1 MDKIYLWFLL
11 LISCSCSHTKEKVSN
26 DMDSSLCIIDV
37 TCEYPVEKVNIHDV
51 ADVEYVPLEMTRNSL
66 LASDCSAFRISDD
79 YITVASGVDNGNIF
93 FFNRKGRYLWTFNRR
108 GGSAEEY
115 SSITA
120 WDADF
125 GMQEIYIYDSFRKK
139 IYIYSFDGR
148 YKRSHAL
155 PMKDCTFIDLYNY
168 DKDYLI
174 GYNRFYDFR
183 KKKKVD
189 THPYYLIDKQSGEM
203 SSIGIVV
210 DKPISEKVHTEI
222 VKFPGGAYKD
232 QVLFLITALIKNGDA
247 FLIADYALDTIYS
260 YRHHK
265 LVPIAVQ
272 TPSVYASDPPVI
284 VACEL
289 YTDSYLHF
297 RIIPMY
303 YNPSAPMSPMADAP
317 ELVLNRHT
325 GKIAEWKMYDYNYSS
340 DIERPVPTM
349 ILQSADREN
358 YGISM
363 FTAERLIEQYQA
375 GGLKGELKDIAS
387 RLSIDDNDILMIC
400 KYK

>member
-1 MDKIYLWFLL
+1 M
-11 LISCSCSHTKEKVSN
+11 
-26 DMDSSLCIIDV
+26 
-37 TCEYPVEKVNIHDV
+37 
-51 ADVEYVPLEMTRNSL
+51 
-66 LASDCSAFRISDD
+66 
-79 YITVASGVDNGNIF
+79 
-93 FFNRKGRYLWTFNRR
+93 
-108 GGSAEEY
+108 
-115 SSITA
+115 
-120 WDADF
+120 
-125 GMQEIYIYDSFRKK
+125 
-139 IYIYSFDGR
+139 
-148 YKRSHAL
+148 
-155 PMKDCTFIDLYNY
+155 
-168 DKDYLI
+168 
-174 GYNRFYDFR
+174 
-183 KKKKVD
+183 
-189 THPYYLIDKQSGEM
+189 
-203 SSIGIVV
+203 
-210 DKPISEKVHTEI
+210 
-222 VKFPGGAYKD
+222 
-232 QVLFLITALIKNGDA
+232 
-247 FLIADYALDTIYS
+247 IADYALDTIYS

-375 GGLKGELKDIAS
+375 GGLKEELKDIAS